1 MVKKLLLLLLAV
13 ACFAAA
19 FSLGYAKA
27 FAAAQAVPAPQVEK
41 IIVALNGYK
50 ITAYNVNVKVHE
62 NNVLDVTE
70 RITAHFTE
78 PKHGI
83 YRNIP
88 LVNNVRW
95 VIDQQPVTHVQKA
108 KISNISIADPAGQV
122 IPVDKENKSQGL
134 LLKIGDAGKTLTG
147 EQTYIIRYSY
157 DLGDDGTKQ
166 FDELYY
172 NLIGSQWDTYIGN
185 ISFTVEMPKAVDAK
199 QLAFQLGTE
208 PAGQLVSYKV
218 EGNIIS
224 GTVNEV
230 IGNGRGLTI
239 RLELPEG
246 YFSGVVADN
255 NWLKEAVPA
264 AIIFICV
271 ALFLLFGRNPRL
283 QVENGQLVSPDFNS
297 AEAGYILGGD
307 AAKQGRIALLLHW
320 ADKGYLCFEND
331 DQDKITLIK
340 SKDADDNMKPYE
352 QTMFNALFV
361 NSNTVTAEQLKTQ
374 FTGVMPKV
382 DRELGDYFDEPS
394 RQVYTAASRKARQA
408 CYLLTVLSMGL
419 FSAKIVGAVYSWT
432 DALMIV
438 ILIGVWAFVLFPF
451 ILFIDYYA
459 RKNGTGSKTG
469 LAINISGFLLML
481 GALLGLAAYSDV
493 FDRESA
499 LLVAA
504 MGVSGFAGAFI
515 RKRTYFGNKLLSQVI
530 SLKQQMASGGQNLT
544 PTSEQ
549 FYSLLPYSH
558 MFGMSEKWA
567 KLFDGIELRPPEWF
581 RGRIINLY
589 STLYFSNLMSNQ
601 LNSFESNM
609 TYNDSSSSD
618 GGGGGGGSGG
628 GGGGSW

>member
-1 MVKKLLLLLLAV
+1 MGKKLLLLLLVVVCFV
-13 ACFAAA
+13 AAYSF
-19 FSLGYAKA
+19 GYGKA
-27 FAAAQAVPAPQVEK
+27 FAAVPVPQVDK

-50 ITAYNVNVKVHE
+50 ITAYDVNVKVHE

-70 RITAHFTE
+70 RITAHFNE

-88 LVNNVRW
+88 LVNNLRW
-95 VIDQQPVTHVQKA
+95 VINQQPVTHVQKA
-108 KISNISIADPAGQV
+108 KISNILVTDPAGQV
-122 IPVDKENKSQGL
+122 IPVDKENKSQTL

-147 EQTYIIRYSY
+147 EQTYVIRYSY
-157 DLGDDGTKQ
+157 ELGDDGTKQ
-166 FDELYY
+166 VDELYY

-185 ISFTVEMPKAVDAK
+185 SSFTVEMPKAFDAK
-199 QLAFQLGTE
+199 QLEFRLGTE
-208 PAGQLVSYKV
+208 PAGQSVSYKV
-218 EGNIIS
+218 EGHVIS
-224 GTVNEV
+224 GMVKDV

-255 NWLKEAVPA
+255 NWLGEAIPT
-264 AIIFICV
+264 AIIALCV
-271 ALFLLFGRNPRL
+271 VLFLLFGRNPRL
-283 QVENGQLVSPDFNS
+283 QMDNGKLVSPDFNS

-331 DQDKITLIK
+331 GQDNITLVK
-340 SKDADDNMKPYE
+340 CKDADDSMKPYE

-361 NSNTVTAEQLKTQ
+361 NGSAVTAEQLKTQ

-382 DRELGDYFDEPS
+382 DRELGAYFDEPS
-394 RQVYTAASRKARQA
+394 RQVYTAASRKARQV
-408 CYLLTVLSMGL
+408 CYLLTVVGMGL
-419 FSAKIVGAVYSWT
+419 FSAKIVGDVYSWT
-432 DALMIV
+432 DAITII

-451 ILFIDYYA
+451 ILFVDYYV

-481 GALLGLAAYSDV
+481 AALLGLAAYSDV
-493 FDRESA
+493 LDRESV
-499 LLVAA
+499 LIVAA
-504 MGVSGFAGAFI
+504 MGVSGFVGAFI
-515 RKRTYFGNKLLSQVI
+515 RKRTDFGNRLLNQVI
-530 SLKQQMASGGQNLT
+530 SLKQQMASSSQSLT
-544 PTSEQ
+544 PTSDQ
-549 FYSLLPYSH
+549 FYSLMPYSY

-567 KLFDGIELRPPEWF
+567 QVFNGIELRPPEWF

-589 STLYFSNLMSNQ
+589 STLYFSNLMSDQ

-609 TYNDSSSSD
+609 TYNDSSGSD